1 MYHLKKNV
9 PVEDDIELLDA
20 SGKVVRTI
28 HVSICMD
35 KLLGRYNETI
45 NALKSAEIAIDPK
58 DEQSLEAY
66 GQIVVQL
73 LRLIF
78 GADADVILAHY
89 DGRYLEMLDNIMPYI
104 FHTIGPELRKPSR
117 HRMDALQAARVCRC
131 TRPSRTSWSTRARST
146 AYTHPLTAFWQLWR
160 L

>member
-1 MYHLKKNV
+1 MYQLKKDV
-9 PVEDDIELLDA
+9 PFEDDIELLDE

-28 HVSICMD
+28 HISLCMN
-35 KLLGRYNETI
+35 KLLGRYNETV

-66 GQIVVQL
+66 GQIVMQL

-89 DGRYLEMLDNIMPYI
+89 EGRYLEMLDNIMPYI
-104 FHTIGPELRKPSR
+104 FHTIGPELRKLSR
-117 HRMDALQAARVCRC
+117 QRMDALKAARV
-131 TRPSRTSWSTRARST
+131 
-146 AYTHPLTAFWQLWR
+146 
-160 L
+160 

>member
-1 MYHLKKNV
+1 MYQLKKSA
-9 PVEDDIELLDA
+9 PFEDDIELLDE
-20 SGKVVRTI
+20 SGNVVRTI
-28 HVSICMD
+28 HISLCLD

-45 NALKSAEIAIDPK
+45 NALKAAEIAIDPK

-66 GQIVVQL
+66 GQIVMQL

-104 FHTIGPELRKPSR
+104 FQTIGPELRKLSR
-117 HRMDALQAARVCRC
+117 RRMDALKAAR
-131 TRPSRTSWSTRARST
+131 A
-146 AYTHPLTAFWQLWR
+146 
-160 L
+160 

>member
-1 MYHLKKNV
+1 MAQFKKAESF
-9 PVEDDIELLDA
+9 EDDIELLDE

-28 HVSICMD
+28 HISLCLD

-45 NALKSAEIAIDPK
+45 NALKAAEIAIDPK

-66 GQIVVQL
+66 GQIVMQL

-89 DGRYLEMLDNIMPYI
+89 EGRYLEMLDNIMPYI
-104 FHTIGPELRKPSR
+104 FHTIGPELRKLSR
-117 HRMDALQAARVCRC
+117 QRMDALKAAR
-131 TRPSRTSWSTRARST
+131 A
-146 AYTHPLTAFWQLWR
+146 
-160 L
+160 

>member
-1 MYHLKKNV
+1 MYQLKKDV
-9 PVEDDIELLDA
+9 PFEDDIELLDE

-28 HVSICMD
+28 HISLCMN

-66 GQIVVQL
+66 GKIVMQL

-89 DGRYLEMLDNIMPYI
+89 EGRYLEMLDNIMPYI
-104 FHTIGPELRKPSR
+104 FHTIGPELRKLSR
-117 HRMDALQAARVCRC
+117 QRMDALKAAR
-131 TRPSRTSWSTRARST
+131 A
-146 AYTHPLTAFWQLWR
+146 
-160 L
+160 

>member
-1 MYHLKKNV
+1 MYQLKKDV
-9 PVEDDIELLDA
+9 PFEDDIELLDE
-20 SGKVVRTI
+20 SGNVVRTI
-28 HVSICMD
+28 HISLCLD

-66 GQIVVQL
+66 GQIVMQL

-89 DGRYLEMLDNIMPYI
+89 EGRYLEMLDNIMPYI
-104 FHTIGPELRKPSR
+104 FHTIGPELRKLSR
-117 HRMDALQAARVCRC
+117 QRMDALKAAR
-131 TRPSRTSWSTRARST
+131 A
-146 AYTHPLTAFWQLWR
+146 
-160 L
+160 

>member
-1 MYHLKKNV
+1 MYQLKKNV
-9 PVEDDIELLDA
+9 PFEDDIELLDE

-28 HVSICMD
+28 HVSLCMN

-66 GQIVVQL
+66 GQIVMQL

-89 DGRYLEMLDNIMPYI
+89 EGRYLEMLDNIMPYI
-104 FHTIGPELRKPSR
+104 FHTIGPELRKLSR
-117 HRMDALQAARVCRC
+117 QRMDALKAARV
-131 TRPSRTSWSTRARST
+131 
-146 AYTHPLTAFWQLWR
+146 
-160 L
+160 